1 MRDVAWLAPDGREMT
16 DEAWNADFVRSL
28 GMLLPGTAIEETNER
43 GEPITGDTLLILL
56 NAHSDKVPFTLPDTG
71 DPSAL
76 ARSAHASADQ
86 TTTDDT
92 GHTGSQLDS
101 VSSVIGSASHPF
113 ASGGRAEAQFQWM
126 RLMDTMT
133 PQAAARQYRGG
144 MRYPL
149 QGRSVAVFQM
159 TPPIRERRRSA
170 TSTAVQ
176 TRRTRPVKA

>member
-76 ARSAHASADQ
+76 AASAPAIADNEGI
-86 TTTDDT
+86 TTE
-92 GHTGSQLDS
+92 SQLLS
-101 VSSVIGSASHPF
+101 VNSMSSAVDALRSS
-113 ASGGRAEAQFQWM
+113 EAGAG
-126 RLMDTMT
+126 
-133 PQAAARQYRGG
+133 PAR
-144 MRYPL
+144 
-149 QGRSVAVFQM
+149 
-159 TPPIRERRRSA
+159 PISC
-170 TSTAVQ
+170 S
-176 TRRTRPVKA
+176 